1 MRHFTDLLD
10 SGLVHRARLLE
21 QMTVILRS
29 CLPKAC
35 VEHVWA
41 GGIVHGQLVVLT
53 DSGSWRLAIHQY
65 QTEVLRAINQT
76 LSAELPGPLTGLK
89 VKVGQQQAD
98 LDPNSSAHKQASPWL
113 RSVKRRSPD

>member
-10 SGLVHRARLLE
+10 SGLIHQARLLE

-41 GGIVHGQLVVLT
+41 GGIVRGQLVVLT

-65 QTEVLRAINQT
+65 QTELLRAMNQA
-76 LSAELPGPLTGLK
+76 LSAELPEPVTRLK
-89 VKVGQQQAD
+89 VKVGQRLAG
-98 LDPNSSAHKQASPWL
+98 LDPTNSSAHKRNGSAAPA
-113 RSVKRRSPD
+113 P